1 MESFQKVEVLVY
13 LVMMPLRQE
22 YHQMYSDFI
31 FCLFV
36 QKLKILLSVGRTL
49 LLKLILN
56 LSTTWETSLTGML
69 FCNMDNAVI
78 ENSRTLTFLRNNFES
93 IVPPI
98 IINDEDEEFIK
109 QINTELQR
117 YRDNMEKPKIRD
129 GLKCILNISKLGNG
143 YLQVGEPWKL
153 LKSSSKIDK

>member
-1 MESFQKVEVLVY
+1 
-13 LVMMPLRQE
+13 
-22 YHQMYSDFI
+22 
-31 FCLFV
+31 
-36 QKLKILLSVGRTL
+36 
-49 LLKLILN
+49 
-56 LSTTWETSLTGML
+56 
-69 FCNMDNAVI
+69 MDNAVI

-129 GLKCILNISKLGNG
+129 GLKCILNISKVGNG